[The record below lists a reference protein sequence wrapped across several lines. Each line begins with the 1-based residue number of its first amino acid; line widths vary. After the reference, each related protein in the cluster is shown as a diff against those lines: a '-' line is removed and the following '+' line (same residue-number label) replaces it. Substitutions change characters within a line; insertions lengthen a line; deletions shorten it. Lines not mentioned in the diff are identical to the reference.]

1 MALNK
6 IISSG
11 VRIAHN
17 LTKSLQV
24 TCTHRAWTGAD
35 TSGNFNKNIYASAT
49 TFTAI
54 VEQKLESRV
63 DSTGKVI
70 KTQAKLT
77 IVQQIPANGAQG
89 RTEPIDTR
97 DIIVLPDGTTGPIW
111 KPEGVLNPDNN
122 RPYAIELWIGA

>member
-24 TCTHRAWTGAD
+24 TCTHRAWTGID
-35 TSGNFNKNIYASAT
+35 TSGNFNRNTYAPAT
-49 TFTAI
+49 IFTAI

-77 IVQQIPANGAQG
+77 IVQQIPANGSQG

-111 KPEGVLNPDNN
+111 RPEGVLNPDNN